1 MNLWFRLIWMLL
13 TSRLR
18 PRAGIFDTTVLRMRV
33 LPNDLDFNGHVN
45 NGRYY
50 TLADIG
56 RMDFVLRTGA
66 AKVALQR
73 KAAPIVGDN
82 MAKFRKDLKLFERYE
97 LHTRVLGWDEKW
109 VFMEHRFVRGGRVAG
124 LVLMR
129 GLFRAR
135 DGVVTPAELL
145 HDMQVDVPSPVL
157 PAWVSEW
164 SAACDRLAGDVRA
177 EEALAATPPAPGHRA
192 TELPAARPG
201 HLGGR

>member
-18 PRAGIFDTTVLRMRV
+18 TRASIFDTTVLHMRV

-66 AKVALQR
+66 AKVALRR

-82 MAKFRKDLKLFERYE
+82 MAKFRKDLKVFERYE
-97 LHTRVLGWDEKW
+97 MHTRVLGWDEKW

-124 LVLMR
+124 LVIMR
-129 GLFRAR
+129 GLFRTRA
-135 DGVVTPAELL
+135 GVMPPAELL
-145 HDMQVDVPSPVL
+145 SEMRVESVSPAL
-157 PAWVSEW
+157 PEWVATW
-164 SAACDRLAGDVRA
+164 SAGCDQLAADLRA
-177 EEALAATPPAPGHRA
+177 EEALARA
-192 TELPAARPG
+192 
-201 HLGGR
+201 